1 MLLSRNRTIFWDY
14 IKNTKDRMKQ
24 FDINNQNIPDS
35 LKPELAKICDK
46 ISKELTDM
54 RILLTQPEIKS
65 MDEWNDKK
73 QNIAILQNQIA
84 DKIKQAIMS
93 NHAPIKTK

>member
-1 MLLSRNRTIFWDY
+1 MLLSRNKTIFWDY

-24 FDINNQNIPDS
+24 FDINNPNIPDS

-84 DKIKQAIMS
+84 DKIKQSIMS
-93 NHAPIKTK
+93 NHAPINTK